1 MVNAYII
8 FVYTYCS
15 VSRAPSKS
23 TIHRD
28 PGSSRALLSTF
39 FSIIKQ
45 LLCLHLSSSS
55 FFFFFLLCSSGVA
68 LLLSSFSSSSSSP
81 FCFLSSFK
89 KIIALEPEVS
99 LEPTLI
105 NAHFINPHHTSC
117 RGYPHER
124 LFFSSNDMLFIRN
137 IKLPSHPHFGIISFR
152 PHPSGPHKCCLG
164 SRSRGIKII
173 TSIVTLIRVLS
184 QPLRA
189 PSNLQVTSS
198 SNAPA

>member
-1 MVNAYII
+1 MQCLYNDRVLNAYIMI
-8 FVYTYCS
+8 VYIYCS

-28 PGSSRALLSTF
+28 TGSSRALLSTF

-55 FFFFFLLCSSGVA
+55 FFFFFLLCPSGVA

-137 IKLPSHPHFGIISFR
+137 SKLPSHLHFGIFSFR
-152 PHPSGPHKCCLG
+152 PHFLHFPPHHAALPKYPHNCCLG
-164 SRSRGIKII
+164 YR
-173 TSIVTLIRVLS
+173 
-184 QPLRA
+184 
-189 PSNLQVTSS
+189 
-198 SNAPA
+198 